1 MGRCEGGPPRA
12 LCATRRCFLSIDT
25 EDLRTEYEAEHVLH
39 LYGRE
44 SELLRSVGS
53 YLLRALQG
61 GEAAVV
67 VASRPHRRALDE
79 ELTGGGV
86 SFAEARQLGRYT
98 SLDAAATLSQFVRDS
113 CVDRDR
119 FSDVVGSVLRR
130 AASRWGR
137 VWMFGE
143 MVPRLWESGD
153 VSAAVEVEGMLND
166 LLRDVPLRLYCACPS
181 QAVYELPR
189 MEVVRRV
196 CRLHSAVFPP
206 ERRVAVPGL
215 EEASQ
220 EFPAELASPGAAR
233 RFLCAA
239 LDEASLDPEIVSDS
253 ALVVTELAANAL
265 FHARSAFRVAI
276 AWGPG
281 VAWVSV
287 QDPSSVQP
295 VRRGKDQMTVSGRG
309 MRLVAALANRWGV
322 EVLPEGKVVWAELR
336 R

>member
-1 MGRCEGGPPRA
+1 MGRHLRFA
-12 LCATRRCFLSIDT
+12 LPGDALFIDA

-67 VASRPHRRALDE
+67 VASRSHRPALDE
-79 ELTGGGV
+79 ELTTAGV
-86 SFAEARQLGRYT
+86 SLADARQVGRYA
-98 SLDAAATLSQFVRDS
+98 SLDAGATLSQFVHGG

-166 LLRDVPLRLYCACPS
+166 LLREVPFRLYCACPS

-189 MEVVRRV
+189 PEVVRHV

-215 EEASQ
+215 EEAAQ
-220 EFPAELASPGAAR
+220 EFPAEMVSPGAAR

-239 LDEASLDPEIVSDS
+239 LRGASLDPEMVADA

-265 FHARSAFRVAI
+265 LHVRSAFRVAL

-281 VAWVSV
+281 VVWVSV

-295 VRRGKDQMTVSGRG
+295 VRRGDEQLTMSGRG
-309 MRLVAALANRWGV
+309 LGLVGALANRWGV